1 VLASFWAGVGGKL
14 ADRWAS
20 AAVPAL
26 IFWLGGLLA
35 YAYHRN
41 GISPITRSLAR
52 WTTPEQVAALVVA
65 LLVVGASAIVV
76 QRLTLPWLRLLEG
89 YWPGWCGPV
98 REWMADRAWQQ
109 SVADEAA
116 AQQLARFV
124 YGADPTAAQL
134 AQFARLEDRR
144 HRRPEEQHRFMPTR
158 AGNIIR
164 AAELRPYRKYGLD
177 AVVVW
182 PRLWI
187 VLPDAARQEL
197 LSARARLDG
206 AAGAAVWGVLFCV
219 FSGLTPWCAVAGL
232 AVAGIAIWGWL
243 PARAEVYGDLLEAA
257 YDLHRTALYQ
267 QLRWPLPKDP
277 WRERTQGERLTRY
290 LLRGPAL
297 DDPPFTPP
305 AP

>member
-1 VLASFWAGVGGKL
+1 VLASFWEGVGGKL

-20 AAVPAL
+20 VATPAL

-41 GISPITRSLAR
+41 GISAITGRLAR
-52 WTTPEQVAALVVA
+52 WTVPAQVAALVVA
-65 LLVVGASAIVV
+65 LLVVAASAVVV

-89 YWPGWCGPV
+89 YRWGPFQPV
-98 REWMADRAWQQ
+98 RERMADRAWER

-116 AQQLARFV
+116 AQELAPSV
-124 YGADPTAAQL
+124 YGLNPTAAQL
-134 AQFARLEDRR
+134 AQFAQLEDRR
-144 HRRPEEQHRFMPTR
+144 HRRPEERNRFMPTR
-158 AGNIIR
+158 VGNIIR

-177 AVVVW
+177 SVVVW
-182 PRLWI
+182 PRLWM

-197 LSARARLDG
+197 LSARAGLDSAVG
-206 AAGAAVWGVLFCV
+206 AAIWGVLFCA
-219 FSGLTPWCAVAGL
+219 FSGLTPWCALVGL
-232 AVAGIAIWGWL
+232 AIAGIAIWGWL

-257 YDLHRTALYQ
+257 YDLYRAALYQ

-290 LLRGPAL
+290 LVRGPAE
-297 DDPPFTPP
+297 DDPAFTKP
-305 AP
+305 AQ